1 MILFDH
7 CLMPSFQALQ
17 AHSSFLLTKKLEN
30 ESVVSRQTAL
40 VLRNLD
46 GRHSPLTTQGTDRYR
61 KETQGTEVGTQVLAK
76 AAVRT
81 TRVESPVTYPS
92 DLHIEQL
99 RLEDM
104 KVGESQV
111 PKTSMYLDQ
120 SISRIRYMYPI
131 IFDL

>member
-1 MILFDH
+1 MNQSNL
-7 CLMPSFQALQ
+7 
-17 AHSSFLLTKKLEN
+17 SSLRKNRERECRISTD
-30 ESVVSRQTAL
+30 SSRSDKFRWQTQ
-40 VLRNLD
+40 
-46 GRHSPLTTQGTDRYR
+46 PLTTQGTDRYR

-81 TRVESPVTYPS
+81 TWVESPVTYPS
-92 DLHIEQL
+92 DLHLGQL

-120 SISRIRYMYPI
+120 SISRIR
-131 IFDL
+131 